1 VITLVLMKDKKGS
14 KMKNNSV
21 KIVVATGIGA
31 ALFVIIG
38 WLINIPTPVPNT
50 SIQLQY
56 AVLALFSAL
65 FGPLAGFLIGFIGH
79 ALKDSFLY
87 GSPWWTWVLGSGLSG
102 LFFAFAVKRNQLVQ
116 GIFGGKEIV
125 RFNLVQLVTNVVVWG
140 VIAPIG
146 DILVYN
152 EPANKVFTQGV
163 VAGLANAVTVAV
175 AGTLLLKLYAATR
188 TKSGSLDKE

>member
-1 VITLVLMKDKKGS
+1 
-14 KMKNNSV
+14 MKNNSV

-38 WLINIPTPVPNT
+38 WLINIPTPIPNT

-87 GSPWWTWVLGSGLSG
+87 GAPWWTWVLDFWLKQWSTLENLSV
-102 LFFAFAVKRNQLVQ
+102 VKPWLS
-116 GIFGGKEIV
+116 
-125 RFNLVQLVTNVVVWG
+125 
-140 VIAPIG
+140 
-146 DILVYN
+146 
-152 EPANKVFTQGV
+152 
-163 VAGLANAVTVAV
+163 
-175 AGTLLLKLYAATR
+175 LLI
-188 TKSGSLDKE
+188 

>member
-1 VITLVLMKDKKGS
+1 
-14 KMKNNSV
+14 MKNNSV

-38 WLINIPTPVPNT
+38 WLINIPTPIPNT

-87 GSPWWTWVLGSGLSG
+87 GAPWWTWVLGSGLMG
-102 LFFAFAVKRNQLVQ
+102 LFLALSQRNFDSRN
-116 GIFGGKEIV
+116 FGNKEII
-125 RFNLVQLVTNVVVWG
+125 RFNIVQ
-140 VIAPIG
+140 
-146 DILVYN
+146 
-152 EPANKVFTQGV
+152 FFSQC
-163 VAGLANAVTVAV
+163 
-175 AGTLLLKLYAATR
+175 R
-188 TKSGSLDKE
+188 SLGNYCSN